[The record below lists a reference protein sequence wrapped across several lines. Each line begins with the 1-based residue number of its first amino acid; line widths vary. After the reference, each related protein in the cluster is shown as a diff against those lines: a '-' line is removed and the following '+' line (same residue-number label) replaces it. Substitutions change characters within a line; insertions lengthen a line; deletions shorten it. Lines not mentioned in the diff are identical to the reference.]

1 MMSTLT
7 KSYSPL
13 SFLNDALFDR
23 NAANF
28 WLQKINPLWSVH
40 QPLGRIVRKEK
51 AAQGMVSLTLQC
63 NRHVQMGRAG
73 QHHPVFVKIN
83 GRRYER
89 SYSVHQLDAQH
100 VVLTVKQVDGGKV
113 SQWLTEQSRPGD
125 LIELGQ
131 PYGDMQ
137 LPEQSQ
143 PLILLAAGSGITPML
158 SLIEAWVKQSK
169 PHIPSIQLL
178 YWVRQ
183 PEEAAFQ
190 SRFAQLAKNNPA
202 FNFQIFYTGQNDQR
216 LNAEHLAQIG
226 AVEQSVVYACGPS
239 GFVTTAADLF
249 AQAATFK
256 SEAFSLSPSLSAEV
270 GLVNITLLQSQKTV
284 TIPKGQSIL
293 LGLEQMNLKPQH
305 GCRMGI
311 CNKCVCHKVQ
321 GATRHLVNGAENTEP
336 GNALKICV
344 NAAQTDLVID
354 L

>member
-13 SFLNDALFDR
+13 SFLNDVVFDR

-51 AAQGMVSLTLQC
+51 AAQDMVSLTLQC
-63 NRHVQMGRAG
+63 NRHVQMGQAG

-137 LPEQSQ
+137 LPEQPQ
-143 PLILLAAGSGITPML
+143 PLVLLAAGSGITPML
-158 SLIEAWVKQSK
+158 SLIEAWAKQTQAC
-169 PHIPSIQLL
+169 IPAIQLL

-190 SRFAQLAKNNPA
+190 RRFAQLAQNHPA
-202 FNFQIFYTGQNDQR
+202 FSFQIFCTGQNDQR

-226 AVEQSVVYACGPS
+226 PVEQSAVYACGPS

-249 AQAATFK
+249 AQAAVFK
-256 SEAFSLSPSLSAEV
+256 SEAFSLSPSLSADV

-284 TIPKGQSIL
+284 AIPKGQSIL